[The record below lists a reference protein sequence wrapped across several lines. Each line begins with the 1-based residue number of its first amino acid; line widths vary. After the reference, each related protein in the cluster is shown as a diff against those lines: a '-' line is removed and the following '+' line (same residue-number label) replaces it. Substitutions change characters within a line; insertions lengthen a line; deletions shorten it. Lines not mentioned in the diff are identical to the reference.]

1 MLKASNLRDMSIDEL
16 EASLSDLAREVYN
29 LINEM
34 KRANKPEKPHML
46 RQKRKEKAR
55 LLTILHEKQSFNS

>member
-1 MLKASNLRDMSIDEL
+1 MLKASNLRDMSVDEL
-16 EASLSDLAREVYN
+16 ELTLSDLAKEIYKLV
-29 LINEM
+29 NEM